1 MHKVKFSNG
10 FFRLRWLKDISIAKK
25 LYFIVGAMAVLII
38 LELFTLWFAIHTLSS
53 VRAFVGAEGLWSKA
67 QKDAVYQLRKYDVT
81 HNESDFQEYKKFLE
95 VPLGDHKTRVELL
108 KQQPD
113 IGITNIV
120 RFRINTAV
128 TGKCMQV
135 SGLYVKANSVGFDPS

>member
-1 MHKVKFSNG
+1 
-10 FFRLRWLKDISIAKK
+10 
-25 LYFIVGAMAVLII
+25 
-38 LELFTLWFAIHTLSS
+38 LFTLWFAIHTLSS

-67 QKDAVYQLRKYDVT
+67 QKDAFYQLRKYDLT

-113 IGITNIV
+113 INIA
-120 RFRINTAV
+120 R
-128 TGKCMQV
+128 Q
-135 SGLYVKANSVGFDPS
+135 GFIEGRVHPDDIDGMNKTIQAIL